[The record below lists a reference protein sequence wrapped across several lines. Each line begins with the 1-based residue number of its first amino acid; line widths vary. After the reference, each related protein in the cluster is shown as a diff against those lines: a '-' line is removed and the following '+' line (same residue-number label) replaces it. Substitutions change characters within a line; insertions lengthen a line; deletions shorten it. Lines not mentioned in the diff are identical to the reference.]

1 MSPVI
6 FFLMQ
11 FAILAYALVAGVFLA
26 FSDFNMRSLA
36 LTGGVGG
43 VEAMQV
49 INREVF
55 RWVFMA
61 LFLGMAAVSLILAG
75 YGAFGLSG
83 PAGALMLAAG
93 LVYLIGCFGVTILC
107 NVPMN
112 EALAGMTTKAQDTR
126 VYWQQTY
133 VPRWTF
139 WNTVRA
145 MACTLS
151 AALLLVGLLWMA
163 HIQSQGV
170 SSTAPARPTG
180 DETGP
185 APVTRGARA
194 FPTRCGPVALLGKIE
209 ADRAV
214 IALFFQIG

>member
-1 MSPVI
+1 MSTAF
-6 FFLMQ
+6 FFLVH
-11 FAILAYALVAGVFLA
+11 FAILAYALVGGVFLA
-26 FSDFNMRSLA
+26 FSDFIMRALA
-36 LTGGVGG
+36 RTGGHGG

-61 LFLGMAAVSLILAG
+61 LFLGLAAVSLILAG

-83 PAGALMLAAG
+83 PAGALILAAG
-93 LVYLIGCFGVTILC
+93 LVYLFGCFGVTVIC

-112 EALAGMTTKAQDTR
+112 ETLAGMTTEAQDTR
-126 VYWQQTY
+126 AYWLQTY

-151 AALLLVGLLWMA
+151 AALLLFGLL
-163 HIQSQGV
+163 
-170 SSTAPARPTG
+170 
-180 DETGP
+180 
-185 APVTRGARA
+185 
-194 FPTRCGPVALLGKIE
+194 
-209 ADRAV
+209 
-214 IALFFQIG
+214 